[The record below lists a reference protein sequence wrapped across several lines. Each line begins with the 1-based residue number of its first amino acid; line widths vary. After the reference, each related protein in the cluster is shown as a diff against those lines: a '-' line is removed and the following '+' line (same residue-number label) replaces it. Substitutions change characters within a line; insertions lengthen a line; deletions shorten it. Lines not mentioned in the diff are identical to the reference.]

1 MDSLE
6 QIKEGAVG
14 NEMPLDE
21 VLRRCLILASTLR
34 HEPLKE
40 WARSELNGYLSVDN
54 IPSYRSL
61 NVQIY
66 FNAVSFRTIAT
77 SQPVPPGTFPPEL
90 AAKATTIRLPNPV
103 AEIEGWATDEGAKL
117 SVPRDIYDHL
127 ASVMSEREWEIT
139 SAWYSATSG
148 AVRGILSTIRTRI
161 VEFALSIEDELPN
174 FDSRTLASDPVLR
187 KAVRRIFDRTI
198 LGTGTS

>member
-66 FNAVSFRTIAT
+66 FNAVSF
-77 SQPVPPGTFPPEL
+77 
-90 AAKATTIRLPNPV
+90 
-103 AEIEGWATDEGAKL
+103 
-117 SVPRDIYDHL
+117 
-127 ASVMSEREWEIT
+127 
-139 SAWYSATSG
+139 
-148 AVRGILSTIRTRI
+148 
-161 VEFALSIEDELPN
+161 
-174 FDSRTLASDPVLR
+174 
-187 KAVRRIFDRTI
+187 
-198 LGTGTS
+198 